1 MKIYTAR
8 HGQTDWNKIDVILG
22 TTDIELNETGIM
34 QANELAEKIAEL
46 DDIDVMVV
54 SPMKRAVKTAE
65 IISKRTGLEII
76 TDERLREWDYG
87 DYEGRSRFSDGFDE
101 NKVNFAVKMGKNGE
115 SLLQLAHRVYSVLD
129 DVIGKYRGK
138 NVLLVCHGGI
148 CRIIETYFQD
158 LTTQEF
164 ASWFAMNCELNVYN
178 IE

>member
-8 HGQTDWNKIDVILG
+8 HGQTDWNKNDVILG

-34 QANELAEKIAEL
+34 QANELAEKIAGL
-46 DDIDVMVV
+46 DNIDVMIV

-65 IISKRTGLEII
+65 IISERTGLEII

-87 DYEGRSRFSDGFDE
+87 EYESKSRFSEGFDE

-129 DVIGKYRGK
+129 DVIVKYKGK
-138 NVLLVCHGGI
+138 NVLIVCHGGI
-148 CRIIETYFQD
+148 CRIIETYFRD
-158 LTTQEF
+158 MTVQEF
-164 ASWFAMNCELNVYN
+164 SSWFAMNCELNVYN
-178 IE
+178 IK